1 MFVIKV
7 VIQSYFKFKVLY
19 INLMVTAKQNSVV
32 DAYSLENDSK
42 KITTQKQRKPEKVSG
57 KGRKDLKIR
66 KKITNGNK
74 R

>member
-7 VIQSYFKFKVLY
+7 VIKTSYFKFKVLY
-19 INLMVTAKQNSVV
+19 VSLMVTAKQNSVV

-57 KGRKDLKIR
+57 KGRKDF
-66 KKITNGNK
+66 KKNQKENQTW
-74 R
+74 